1 MKKFRF
7 TLEKLKDYREQVLQT
22 EKNNLGKLRQELNE
36 IYDEVDELKR
46 VLSIKNDE
54 LIALYKKGA
63 VSFEISVH
71 KRFII
76 SVQQEIKVKKQLAI
90 IKEKEIEKQLIV
102 VMEAAKDVKT
112 LDNLEDKQLDE
123 YKKQETKENELF
135 IEEFVANSSYKGED

>member
-7 TLEKLKDYREQVLQT
+7 TLEKLKDYREQILQK
-22 EKNNLGKLRQELNE
+22 EKNNLGKLRQEFSE
-36 IYDEVDELKR
+36 IISEIDELKN
-46 VLSIKNDE
+46 VLNQKNDE
-54 LIALYKKGA
+54 LISLYNKGA

-76 SVQQEIKVKKQLAI
+76 SVQQDIKVKKQFAI
-90 IKEKEIEKQLIV
+90 AKEKEIEKQLLV
-102 VMEAAKDVKT
+102 VMEATKDVKT

-135 IEEFVANSSYKGED
+135 IEEFVANSSFKSED

>member
-36 IYDEVDELKR
+36 INDEVDELIR
-46 VLSIKNDE
+46 VLSVKNDE
-54 LIALYKKGA
+54 LIALYNKGA

-71 KRFII
+71 KQFII
-76 SVQQEIKVKKQLAI
+76 SIQQEIKLKKRLAI

-102 VMEAAKDVKT
+102 VMEATKDVKT

-123 YKKQETKENELF
+123 YKKQEIKENELF
-135 IEEFVANSSYKGED
+135 IEEFVANSSYRGED

>member
-22 EKNNLGKLRQELNE
+22 QKNSLGRLRQELNE
-36 IYDEVDELKR
+36 INNEVDELKR
-46 VLSIKNDE
+46 VLTVKNGE
-54 LIALYKKGA
+54 LISLYNRGA

-76 SVQQEIKVKKQLAI
+76 GIQQEVKVKKQLAV
-90 IKEKEIEKQLIV
+90 IKEKEIEKQLVV
-102 VMEAAKDVKT
+102 VMEATKDVKT

-135 IEEFVANSSYKGED
+135 IEEFVANSSFRSED